1 VPLKFSKLYPY
12 ADRLH
17 FSEKNVPFCD
27 KTFAVRK
34 NDQRINFLLSTN
46 LLPSKKRITPVG
58 QAGGNQLSARGEK
71 KILTLDQ

>member
-1 VPLKFSKLYPY
+1 LYPY

-27 KTFAVRK
+27 KMFSKRE
-34 NDQRINFLLSTN
+34 NDGELIFVFLLSTN

-71 KILTLDQ
+71 KIFTLDQ